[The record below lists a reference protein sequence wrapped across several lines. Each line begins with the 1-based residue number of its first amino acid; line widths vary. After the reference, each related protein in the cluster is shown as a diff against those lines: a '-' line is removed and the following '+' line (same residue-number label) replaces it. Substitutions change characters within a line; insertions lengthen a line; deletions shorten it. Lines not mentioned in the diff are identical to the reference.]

1 METNLINKLRKYFDQ
16 RKDVAFAFLYG
27 SQAKG

>member
-1 METNLINKLRKYFDQ
+1 METNLIDKLRKHFDP